1 MVTLKEVA
9 ALAGVSLAT
18 ASRVINNSDN
28 VAEKSRE
35 KVQNAVK
42 ELGYYPTDITRA
54 LKNNSSRLISV
65 IIPNVGNAYFAEML
79 QGINDVLSS
88 SNFNIIFCN
97 TDNDIKLEIN
107 SLLSARTKGVVG
119 NIIYYTND
127 EIAKV
132 IKNYSTYLPTVVLSG
147 SQSKTIDSNIVYLP
161 FDINQPIYTA
171 IEALAERKKEIWI
184 FDDAS
189 RRHPPINKDILTR
202 IQIQCNCSCHIV
214 FSSAMA
220 QDTYQICKSNIKT
233 KEFGCIVRNDIQAMG
248 VIKFCKGSTL
258 EIPKDVEIIS
268 YGNTS
273 IAQSN
278 SPEITSVG
286 PSGYQ
291 IGVAGAECII
301 SCLNAIENT
310 LCNYENSKPLLVSS
324 IIKRGTTL

>member
-9 ALAGVSLAT
+9 TLAGVSLAT

-54 LKNNSSRLISV
+54 LKSNSSRLISV

-88 SNFNIIFCN
+88 SNFGILFCN
-97 TDNDIKLEIN
+97 TDNDIKLEVD

-147 SQSKTIDSNIVYLP
+147 AQNKNLDNNMIFLP
-161 FDINQPIYTA
+161 FDINQPIYNA
-171 IEALAERKKEIWI
+171 IEELAGRKKEIWI
-184 FDDAS
+184 FEDS
-189 RRHPPINKDILTR
+189 LRRYNPIEKDIIMK
-202 IQIQCNCSCHIV
+202 IQTQYNCSCHIV

-220 QDTYQICKSNIKT
+220 QDTYQICKSNITSK
-233 KEFGCIVRNDIQAMG
+233 KFACIVRNDIQAMG
-248 VIKFCKGSTL
+248 VIKFCRDLTL
-258 EIPKDVEIIS
+258 QIPKDVEIIS

-278 SPEITSVG
+278 SPEITSVS

-301 SCLNAIENT
+301 SCLNAVESA
-310 LCNYENSKPLLVSS
+310 LFNYENSKPLLVST